1 MAHATYRPPGADE
14 YKQVPD
20 IFVPQTWRDRL
31 QALAGRRRHSILLVA
46 GAVLVVL
53 LALAN
58 FARQAPAAVA
68 PPATVPEDAEPSAD
82 EQAAAAGGTILVH
95 VAGAVN
101 RPGLYEMP
109 ADARVADAVEAARG
123 PRRRADLDAL
133 NLAESLTD
141 GQKIEV
147 PKVGEAAAVT
157 SPGASTP
164 PSDAS
169 AGALIDLNL
178 ADQTALET
186 IPGVGPVTAGAIL
199 AYRDEVGS
207 FTSIEQLLEVTG
219 IGPATLEAIRP
230 YVTL

>member
-1 MAHATYRPPGADE
+1 MGRRGADE
-14 YKQVPD
+14 YTRVPD
-20 IFVPQTWRDRL
+20 IVVPHTWRDRL
-31 QALAGRRRHSILLVA
+31 QALAGRRRHSILLVG
-46 GAVLVVL
+46 GAVLVVFI
-53 LALAN
+53 ALAN
-58 FARQAPAAVA
+58 YARQAPATIA
-68 PPATVPEDAEPSAD
+68 PPATAPGDARPSPDAP
-82 EQAAAAGGTILVH
+82 AVVAGETILVH
-95 VAGAVN
+95 VAGAVH

-109 ADARVADAVEAARG
+109 ADARIADAVEAARG
-123 PRRRADLDAL
+123 PRGRADLDAL

-141 GQKIEV
+141 GQKIDV

-157 SPGASTP
+157 SPGA
-164 PSDAS
+164 PSAPTD
-169 AGALIDLNL
+169 GAPGAVIDLNL
-178 ADQTALET
+178 ADQAALET